1 MKQPQSRIRV
11 VSLNTQ
17 RCFGRLGKLPEFIAT
32 ARPDVLLLQECCR
45 SWFQA
50 ICRAADIS
58 GVYAPDAEPR
68 LKGRTNDGTAIAVRS
83 PLGLE
88 NARRLEPAGFGAD
101 ALERPFSDDLPS
113 GFVDLPESL
122 ARRYS
127 ARSLI
132 ADIELGGQSFC
143 VGSFHAT
150 PGKGDAPGGGT
161 VGEWKPLFHGA
172 VAVALSELNGP
183 FLFAIDANEPEL
195 ETETSVTF
203 YWRRGRPGSRKMAA
217 LLGLDASGG
226 RIHRARDLNREG
238 MVAAGTK
245 PESDDLLI
253 RTHSLRGGAGRH
265 FDHLYATDEFGLDSY
280 KVDFEGAIKAGTDH
294 AMLIADLTFASA

>member
-1 MKQPQSRIRV
+1 MNQLQERIRI

-17 RCFGRLGKLPEFIAT
+17 RCFGGLGTLPAFIAA

-45 SWFQA
+45 SWFQK
-50 ICRAADIS
+50 ICEAADLS

-68 LKGRTNDGTAIAVRS
+68 LGGRTNDGTAIAVRS
-83 PLGLE
+83 PLVLE
-88 NARRLEPAGFGAD
+88 NARRLEQAGFDAD
-101 ALERPFSDDLPS
+101 ALERPFPDDLPS
-113 GFVDLPESL
+113 DFVDLPESL

-132 ADIELGGQSFC
+132 AEIELDGKRFC
-143 VGSFHAT
+143 AGSFHAT
-150 PGKGDAPGGGT
+150 PGSGDAPGGT

-172 VAVALSELNGP
+172 VAVALSELDDP

-195 ETETSVTF
+195 ETEASVTF
-203 YWRRGRPGSRKMAA
+203 HWKEGRPGSRKMAA
-217 LLGLDASGG
+217 LLGLDAGS

-245 PESDDLLI
+245 PASDKILI
-253 RTHSLRGGAGRH
+253 STHMLRGGAGRH

-280 KVDFEGAIKAGTDH
+280 MGDLEGAVKAGTDH
-294 AMLIADLTFASA
+294 AMLIADLTFGSA